1 MRKRGYQGSAECVLR
16 KRPLRVLAVLCC
28 YWLSLSKDLDAVWVC
43 GSGLSST
50 TRKGVGLEKVSTNS
64 RSSSGVLREA
74 AAHVLIGGRVLQDVV
89 RRLAE
94 HGGSRPRPVA
104 RDQDGVHLLLQIRAA
119 VLPLGVV
126 PRVAVREA
134 KTPPFLGKVPNPT

>member
-1 MRKRGYQGSAECVLR
+1 MGRS
-16 KRPLRVLAVLCC
+16 
-28 YWLSLSKDLDAVWVC
+28 
-43 GSGLSST
+43 
-50 TRKGVGLEKVSTNS
+50 VSTSS

-74 AAHVLIGGRVLQDVV
+74 AAQLLLDRRVVKLQDAV

-94 HGGSRPRPVA
+94 REGSSPRPGP
-104 RDQDGVHLLLQIRAA
+104 RDQAGVHLVLQPRAA

-134 KTPPFLGKVPNPT
+134 EAPPFLGEVLNPT